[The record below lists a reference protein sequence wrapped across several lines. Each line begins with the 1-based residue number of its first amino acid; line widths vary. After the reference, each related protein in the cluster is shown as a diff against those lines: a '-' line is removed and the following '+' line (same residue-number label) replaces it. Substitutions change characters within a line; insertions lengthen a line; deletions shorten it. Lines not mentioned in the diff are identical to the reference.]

1 MVFTMG
7 KNDWQSIVQSC
18 CNKCPVMSMET
29 CDQCPVKMY
38 GDLLK
43 MYDDLISVRVAY
55 GAGSTE
61 EENKTKLFR
70 NTMSSKENMGRQL

>member
-7 KNDWQSIVQSC
+7 KAEWQSTTQSC
-18 CNKCPVMSMET
+18 CDECPVISMET
-29 CDQCPVKMY
+29 CNQCPIKMY
-38 GDLLK
+38 SDLL
-43 MYDDLISVRVAY
+43 SVRSVY

-61 EENKTKLFR
+61 EENKTRLFR